1 MRYTSPALPTS
12 SAQFPSLSLIKDPGD
27 ETVVTS
33 SGFQGRRQW
42 VFPALSFSGRGNITS
57 WVFRAV
63 PSTTNWTDKDEP
75 LFLLW
80 QENENTPNSLDFNLI
95 SQSEGEV
102 GLLDPSN
109 PGVFQC
115 VLDTPLPVEDGYVFG
130 VRLPLPGP
138 STLSLAFIRD
148 APDEFSYYSDSFSS
162 FVSVSPTNSDN
173 ETTPLVSPVFGE
185 LELLKFE
192 Y

>member
-12 SAQFPSLSLIKDPGD
+12 SAQFPSRSLIRDPGD
-27 ETVVTS
+27 GTIS

-57 WVFRAV
+57 WVFRAA
-63 PSTTNWTDKDEP
+63 PSTTNWTDEDEP
-75 LFLLW
+75 SFLLW
-80 QENENTPNSLDFNLI
+80 QENENTPNTLDFNLI
-95 SQSEGEV
+95 TQSEGEV
-102 GLLDPSN
+102 GLLDPSS
-109 PGVFQC
+109 PRVFQC

-130 VRLPLPGP
+130 VRLPQPGP
-138 STLSLAFIRD
+138 ATLNLTFIRG
-148 APDEFSYYSDSFSS
+148 APGELSYYSDSFSS
-162 FVSVSPTNSDN
+162 FVSVSSANSDDVYI
-173 ETTPLVSPVFGE
+173 PLVSPAFGE